1 VNRQLPFLA
10 TLDLPDLSR
19 ILNDPI
25 HHSPHWP
32 VIPAKL
38 PSDIPKFDGKPGE
51 DPNNHVMT
59 FHLWC
64 SSNSLMD
71 DSIRLRLFQRTLTGS
86 AAKWYIELPRGF
98 FTDFNTLA
106 MAFLTHYQLPIHYE
120 MGTEIL
126 SSFKKNKA
134 THISDHIHEWRRRRR
149 LIKLDLPDQLLAEW
163 FTKSFMNDIS
173 KDISM
178 GGVVTEEQAIS
189 RAQYLDLVYSQ
200 MGTLYDLLPDAPRPS
215 TTTTSTTPTTS
226 HAVDGVIGTFHAQPQ
241 SAQASHTNP
250 KSHASNVQ
258 TAPTPTPPTG
268 KTSEVN
274 VVQSTPTGKNKSKKG
289 KGRNKEDKNNNPQSD
304 KTKSQPVD
312 DKDKH
317 KPRYPCLICGDD
329 HYTKDCLR
337 RAEVTK
343 FLQGTPKPPTPVV
356 LSQPFPSQQQAQLV
370 IHDQPSSSTTS
381 YVLMCNGDSK
391 KNDITLTTRA
401 KDYSSSKEKVDDI
414 PPSLV
419 QQSPSAPP
427 SNGPL
432 HLERPNPDTVLRPPP
447 KGVVRKSAFNPHA
460 RAAQNYSIVEDLAQ
474 APSAMS
480 ALEVLQSCPT
490 QRKALLKAIGGI
502 DPTDTNLIIFDLED
516 HIPRLPPQL
525 AFQIQVVVADKN
537 ICRTVIDE
545 GASTCVMSIACWKAI
560 GSPSLTESHNTLK
573 AFNGSGFK
581 PYGVLPSLPITLEGK
596 MVNVEVE
603 VFDAPLDYN
612 LLLGRSWIDSM
623 HAVVSTLFCIVHFPH
638 QGKVVTVDQLAFF
651 NSDTRTNNVP
661 FIAKTPPG
669 YENVGVGLL
678 KDSTLMGT
686 FPIPPPDIPPPLV
699 ASINMIS
706 TSIQNSRVF

>member
-1 VNRQLPFLA
+1 
-10 TLDLPDLSR
+10 
-19 ILNDPI
+19 
-25 HHSPHWP
+25 
-32 VIPAKL
+32 
-38 PSDIPKFDGKPGE
+38 
-51 DPNNHVMT
+51 M
-59 FHLWC
+59 
-64 SSNSLMD
+64 
-71 DSIRLRLFQRTLTGS
+71 GS
-86 AAKWYIELPRGF
+86 ATKWYIELPRGF

-106 MAFLTHYQLPIHYE
+106 MDFLTHYQFPIRYE
-120 MGTEIL
+120 MRTEIL

-163 FTKSFMNDIS
+163 FMKSFVNDIS

-189 RAQYLDLVYSQ
+189 HAQYLDLVYSQ

-241 SAQASHTNP
+241 SVQASHTNP

-304 KTKSQPVD
+304 KTKSQPAD

-329 HYTKDCLR
+329 HYTKDCPR
-337 RAEVTK
+337 RAEVMK

-432 HLERPNPDTVLRPPP
+432 HLE
-447 KGVVRKSAFNPHA
+447 
-460 RAAQNYSIVEDLAQ
+460 
-474 APSAMS
+474 
-480 ALEVLQSCPT
+480 
-490 QRKALLKAIGGI
+490 
-502 DPTDTNLIIFDLED
+502 
-516 HIPRLPPQL
+516 
-525 AFQIQVVVADKN
+525 
-537 ICRTVIDE
+537 
-545 GASTCVMSIACWKAI
+545 
-560 GSPSLTESHNTLK
+560 
-573 AFNGSGFK
+573 
-581 PYGVLPSLPITLEGK
+581 
-596 MVNVEVE
+596 
-603 VFDAPLDYN
+603 
-612 LLLGRSWIDSM
+612 
-623 HAVVSTLFCIVHFPH
+623 
-638 QGKVVTVDQLAFF
+638 
-651 NSDTRTNNVP
+651 
-661 FIAKTPPG
+661 
-669 YENVGVGLL
+669 
-678 KDSTLMGT
+678 
-686 FPIPPPDIPPPLV
+686 
-699 ASINMIS
+699 
-706 TSIQNSRVF
+706 